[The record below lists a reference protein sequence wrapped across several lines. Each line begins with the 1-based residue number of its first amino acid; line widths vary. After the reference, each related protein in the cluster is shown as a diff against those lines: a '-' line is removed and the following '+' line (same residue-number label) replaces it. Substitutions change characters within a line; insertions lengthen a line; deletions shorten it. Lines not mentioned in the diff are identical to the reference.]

1 MPIALIFVLFICW
14 VAPLRRVT
22 ASVVVVVLTALVAR
36 AFAGFAVFFD
46 VDILGNVDHH

>member
-1 MPIALIFVLFICW
+1 MPIALILVLFICL
-14 VAPLRRVT
+14 VVPLRWVI

-46 VDILGNVDHH
+46 VDILGNIDHH